1 MENGREDAYAC
12 PSFNSYSSDRL
23 AEIAVKI
30 AAEKSGDDV
39 EDDGDFEFSLV
50 RDETEFSA
58 EEFVYDGQL
67 GPIFPVF
74 NRDLLLSDA
83 GGRGGAAGRDDE
95 RLESSIQVP
104 LSKLFLG
111 DRDGDNNHPS
121 CSSSEADELEN
132 IPAGSYCVWRPK
144 VADQPSPIRCNKSKS
159 TGSASKRWKFRD
171 LLRRS
176 NSDGKESL
184 VFLTPRNREEKSP
197 TSEIP
202 RKLKGKGGSGA
213 AATGTSTAVAA
224 RSPHEALYVRNRA
237 MSEVYKKKSYL
248 PYRQDLVGF
257 FVNVNV
263 LGKGFPHL

>member
-1 MENGREDAYAC
+1 MENGREDVYAC

-23 AEIAVKI
+23 ADIAVKI

-74 NRDLLLSDA
+74 NRDLLLNDA
-83 GGRGGAAGRDDE
+83 GKHGAAGGDE
-95 RLESSIQVP
+95 RFESSIQVP

-111 DRDGDNNHPS
+111 DRDGDNPPS

-197 TSEIP
+197 TEIP
-202 RKLKGKGGSGA
+202 RKLKGKGNSA
-213 AATGTSTAVAA
+213 AGTSTAVAA
-224 RSPHEALYVRNRA
+224 RSAHEALYVRNRA
-237 MSEVYKKKSYL
+237 MNEVYKKKSYL